1 MRLKRLLIAF
11 IFVLL
16 ILPPQALATFE
27 MSLGAGY
34 RSIDFGPMELGEEK
48 TLSARGGYEHQF
60 NFTSDK
66 GRTWYFKAQL
76 IRPFTSGRHSIPV
89 ENLQW
94 IVEEVRSGRGIV
106 STSMSTPGSFSN
118 FPVLIYT
125 SADSDNTGT
134 EVQVRLRY
142 KLKIPQ
148 EQAAG
153 AYTAH
158 IRFIMVEQ
166 L

>member
-1 MRLKRLLIAF
+1 LSIAF
-11 IFVLL
+11 ILVFLL
-16 ILPPQALATFE
+16 LPPQALATFE

-34 RSIDFGPMELGEEK
+34 RSIDFGPMELGQEK
-48 TLSARGGYEHQF
+48 TLSRRGGYEHQF
-60 NFTSDK
+60 NLTSDNA
-66 GRTWYFKAQL
+66 RTWYFKAQL

-106 STSMSTPGSFSN
+106 STGISRPSSFSR
-118 FPVLIYT
+118 FPALIYT
-125 SADSDNTGT
+125 SADSDNSGT

-142 KLKIPQ
+142 KLTIPD

>member
-1 MRLKRLLIAF
+1 MLKKLLIAF
-11 IFVLL
+11 IFVFL

-27 MSLGAGY
+27 MSMGAGY

-48 TLSARGGYEHQF
+48 TLSGRGGYEHQF

-76 IRPFTSGRHSIPV
+76 IRPFSSGRHSIPV

-94 IVEEVRSGRGIV
+94 IVEEVRYGRGVV
-106 STSMSTPGSFSN
+106 SASISAPSSFSN
-118 FPVLIYT
+118 FPALIYT
-125 SADSDNTGT
+125 SADTDNTGT

-142 KLKIPQ
+142 KLKIPE